1 MKDPNDGFS
10 HKLKFHVI
18 LMIQKSMSME
28 QTPIDVD
35 NESVG
40 CLPYNVDAN
49 SSRKNVRM
57 ILHFEAYCRALFT
70 RNIRTRFTWKL
81 SKGDGG
87 YQGRTHGA
95 QQQPQSHGQCQICKR
110 CNAGGA
116 RQGW

>member
-49 SSRKNVRM
+49 SSRKKM
-57 ILHFEAYCRALFT
+57 YEWYGTSKHIAEH
-70 RNIRTRFTWKL
+70 L
-81 SKGDGG
+81 SRETSI
-87 YQGRTHGA
+87 QGSLG
-95 QQQPQSHGQCQICKR
+95 
-110 CNAGGA
+110 N
-116 RQGW
+116 

>member
-10 HKLKFHVI
+10 HKLIFHVI
-18 LMIQKSMSME
+18 IMIQKSMRME
-28 QTPIDVD
+28 QTKIDVD

-40 CLPYNVDAN
+40 CLRY
-49 SSRKNVRM
+49 
-57 ILHFEAYCRALFT
+57 
-70 RNIRTRFTWKL
+70 NIRTRFTWKL